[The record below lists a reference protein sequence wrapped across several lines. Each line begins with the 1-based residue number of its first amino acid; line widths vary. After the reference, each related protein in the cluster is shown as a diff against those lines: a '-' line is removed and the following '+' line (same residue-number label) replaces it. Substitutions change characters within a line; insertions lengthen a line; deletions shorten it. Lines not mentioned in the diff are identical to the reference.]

1 MFYLSILREIHVDA
15 LKANYLNILCSI
27 CQFWGGAFLVQS
39 LMFSSKY
46 YFEFNAKPCCAI
58 ISVMFSLF
66 IIISNIVIFE
76 PGLSR

>member
-1 MFYLSILREIHVDA
+1 MFYLSIL
-15 LKANYLNILCSI
+15 
-27 CQFWGGAFLVQS
+27 GGAFLVQS

-76 PGLSR
+76 PGLSRLPMGQFVKVLLAQSSIP